1 MSLVSIALVGKDN
14 EPLYLRDFSSSQDQD
29 NNNDGDE
36 KADDATDAN
45 DPFGFFTTKIF
56 KESSSPLCFQECAL
70 RHQFILHASLDRFEE
85 ITSPSFP
92 SSNNRNNNNNNES
105 NKGVGNSSANNNR
118 GWRTPGSSGNDAMWV
133 GLLCPV
139 DDFKVYGYLTTTSI
153 KILAVMEDDES
164 YFSQKFN
171 QGGTAGVGSSSQHL
185 QQMQTNMQIS
195 QQIRESELK
204 VLFVSFS
211 TDIILS
217 FSTFYRYF
225 PHLFCF
231 KFFYTITQAKV
242 HSLYVE
248 YTLNPFTKIKAPIVS
263 SRFDHGLQNLV
274 HAFNNKKSNEKYG

>member
-14 EPLYLRDFSSSQDQD
+14 EPLYLRDFSSSPDQD

-36 KADDATDAN
+36 KADDATAAN

-92 SSNNRNNNNNNES
+92 SSNNRNNNNNES

-204 VLFVSFS
+204 VLF
-211 TDIILS
+211 
-217 FSTFYRYF
+217 
-225 PHLFCF
+225 
-231 KFFYTITQAKV
+231 AKV

-263 SRFDHGLQNLV
+263 NRFDQGLQNLV